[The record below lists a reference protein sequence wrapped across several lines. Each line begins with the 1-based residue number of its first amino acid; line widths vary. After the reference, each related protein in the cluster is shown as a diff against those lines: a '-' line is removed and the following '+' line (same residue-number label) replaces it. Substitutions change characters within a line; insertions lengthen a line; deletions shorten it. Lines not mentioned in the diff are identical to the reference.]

1 MHTAPRA
8 CDRPSKYCAYPRAA
22 DAVTFATVNT
32 TGPVSRA
39 TRPGRPPAQHCL
51 QAANGRLWSGGHP
64 DALGLVYDGA
74 ARSGG
79 QGASQVAE
87 SVVDAV
93 RAGASG

>member
-1 MHTAPRA
+1 
-8 CDRPSKYCAYPRAA
+8 
-22 DAVTFATVNT
+22 
-32 TGPVSRA
+32 
-39 TRPGRPPAQHCL
+39 L